1 MQNKTKSS
9 FKKLDDLSNLL
20 KLQNKND
27 GVKDCAKSLS
37 EFFKNKKQNK
47 SISSKKPK
55 QLLKSE

>member
-27 GVKDCAKSLS
+27 GVKDCTKSLS

-47 SISSKKPK
+47 SNSSKKPK
-55 QLLKSE
+55 QL